1 MDTHLTLEILMK
13 IIILGGAGEMG
24 SRTAED
30 LAAAEGVSGITIAD
44 RNEAVARQVADSLN
58 GKGAPVDVKIV
69 DAFDQAALVEALLGY
84 DVAVSALG
92 PFYIFEPKLIKAAI
106 EASVNYCSICD
117 EWEPAETVIEQFN
130 EIAQEKG
137 LTIITGLGASP
148 GITNMGLQHMA
159 QELDSVSRVRLA
171 IYLPLDC
178 GAQGAALRHGLYIMT
193 GQMAVWRDGRRQMIQ
208 ACSEKCTIDFPQFGN
223 IDCWNM
229 GHSEPVTIPKY
240 FPGVRDVDF
249 YMGYGFGTG
258 AIAQLGRWGG
268 FAGKRRAEF
277 WARAVEISEQIFT
290 SGKARGGA
298 SRIDAWGQ
306 KDGKEVH
313 LQRGGIGL
321 MRETTG
327 LSLAAG
333 AYLLGKGQL
342 RTQQGG
348 VYAPEGCLDA
358 DAFFKYLH
366 DRGIDAFTDLAM
378 TQPVCS

>member
-1 MDTHLTLEILMK
+1 MK
-13 IIILGGAGEMG
+13 FIILGGAGEMG
-24 SRTAED
+24 NRTAED
-30 LAAAEGVSGITIAD
+30 LAAADGVSRITIAD
-44 RNEAVARQVADSLN
+44 RNEALARKVADSLN
-58 GKGAPVDVKIV
+58 GIGAPVDTKIV
-69 DAFDQAALVEALLGY
+69 DAFDHAALVETLLSY

-106 EASVNYCSICD
+106 EAGVNYCSICD
-117 EWEPAETVIEQFN
+117 EWKPAETVIEQFD
-130 EIAQEKG
+130 EEARKKD

-148 GITNMGLQHMA
+148 GITNMGALHIA
-159 QELDSVSRVRLA
+159 QGLDSVSRVRMAL
-171 IYLPLDC
+171 YLPLDC
-178 GAQGAALRHGLYIMT
+178 GARGAALRHGLYIMT
-193 GQMAVWRDGRRQMIQ
+193 GQMPVWRDGRRQMIQ
-208 ACSEKCTIDFPQFGN
+208 ACNEKCTIDFPQFGN

-229 GHSEPVTIPKY
+229 GHSEPVTIPRY
-240 FPGVRDVDF
+240 FPGVKNVDF

-277 WARAVEISEQIFT
+277 WARAVEISEQVFA
-290 SGKARGGA
+290 GPKPRGGA
-298 SRIDAWGQ
+298 SRIDVWGQ
-306 KDGKEVH
+306 KDGQEVH

-358 DAFFKYLH
+358 DAFFQYLH
-366 DRGIDAFTDLAM
+366 DCGVDAFKDIAM
-378 TQPVCS
+378 TQPVC